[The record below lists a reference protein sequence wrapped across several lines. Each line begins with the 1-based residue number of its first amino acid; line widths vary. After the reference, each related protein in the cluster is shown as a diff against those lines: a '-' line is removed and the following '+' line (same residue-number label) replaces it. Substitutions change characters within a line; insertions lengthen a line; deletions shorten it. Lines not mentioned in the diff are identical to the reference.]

1 MKRLSR
7 LLLSSAMLSIS
18 ISPVYAMEETT
29 SITVEST
36 PPVYAYRLDTPAMS
50 LSLVHDSHYNFP
62 VTITNLSTVELGT
75 DGISGTPLRLAT
87 VRPHDQLVSPFY
99 DPLDAPGWVGANRI
113 RAEYATLVY
122 PNMQA
127 SFNVNIKAPS
137 QPGKYLLALAP
148 VVEGVTF
155 FPGDPL
161 MVEVIVDN
169 DSTLTEQYKQATEKR
184 LMIDISQQLMHQQI
198 GGDTLN
204 SYVVSTGKSG
214 HDTPRGDYTIAFKN
228 DVRYSSAYGL
238 YMDNW
243 MALSS
248 PRYGFVG
255 YGIHKLPYWKTK
267 SGRIYEGADHL
278 GRKVSHGCVRLGYE
292 ESKLIYDWSDVG
304 MKVKVM

>member
-7 LLLSSAMLSIS
+7 MLLSSAMLSIS
-18 ISPVYAMEETT
+18 ISPAYAMEEAV
-29 SITVEST
+29 SITVEPT
-36 PPVYAYRLDTPAMS
+36 PQVYAYRFDTPAMS
-50 LSLVHDSHYNFP
+50 LSLVHDSHYDIP
-62 VTITNLSTVELGT
+62 VTLTNLSTVEVGT
-75 DGISGTPLRLAT
+75 DGVSSTPLRLAT

-99 DPLDAPGWVGANRI
+99 DASDAPSWVGSNRI
-113 RAEYATLVY
+113 RSDYPTTVY
-122 PNMQA
+122 PNMQV
-127 SFNVNIKAPS
+127 SFNARVKAPS

-148 VVEGVTF
+148 VLEGVTF
-155 FPGDPL
+155 FPGEPL
-161 MVEVIVDN
+161 LVEVIVDS
-169 DSTLTEQYKQATEKR
+169 DSTLTDQYKQATEKR
-184 LMIDISQQLMHQQI
+184 LLIDISQQLMHQQI

-204 SYVVSTGKSG
+204 SFVVSTGKSG

-248 PRYGFVG
+248 TRYGFVG

-292 ESKLIYDWSDVG
+292 ESKIIYDWSDAG